1 MTDTASAADPLR
13 LICIDADAMPLF
25 GKSRDGVR
33 EGYEP
38 AAAALVAESLGRP
51 LEWVFRPWV
60 EMVEALDAGEGDA
73 IWCGQGIT
81 EERRR
86 RVDFTRPY
94 AVFDESLLVRA
105 GSRLTSPDQ
114 LAGRRIGA
122 IAGSTNMALAETFD
136 RAELVPF
143 GGESDDVFGEM
154 IDALRAEEV
163 DGIVDDDVA
172 FLALLDDPGFE
183 LAFTVPTRNEWGV
196 AVSKSR
202 SEMRDALD
210 GALQDRIADG
220 ALEAC
225 WRRWM
230 PGLEY
235 PFAPSSDA
243 AR

>member
-1 MTDTASAADPLR
+1 MTEAGPAGKPLR

-105 GSRLTSPDQ
+105 GSGLASPAE

-136 RAELVPF
+136 GAQRVPF

-154 IDALRAEEV
+154 IDALRAGEV

-172 FLALLDDPGFE
+172 LVPLADDPAFE
-183 LAFTVPTRNEWGV
+183 VAFTVPTRNEWGV
-196 AVSKSR
+196 AVAKAR
-202 SEMRDALD
+202 PETRDELDRALGD
-210 GALQDRIADG
+210 QIANG
-220 ALEAC
+220 RLAAC
-225 WRRWM
+225 WERWL
-230 PGLEY
+230 PELDY
-235 PFAPSSDA
+235 PFAGA

>member
-1 MTDTASAADPLR
+1 MSAEPLR
-13 LICIDADAMPLF
+13 LVCIDADAMPLF

-38 AAAALVAESLGRP
+38 AAAGLVAECLGRP
-51 LEWVFRPWV
+51 LEWVFKPWV
-60 EMVEALDAGEGDA
+60 EMVPAVDAGEGDA

-86 RVDFTRPY
+86 RADFTRPY

-105 GSRLTSPDQ
+105 GSEIGSPAE
-114 LAGRRIGA
+114 LHGRRIGA

-136 RAELVPF
+136 GAELVPF

-154 IDALRAEEV
+154 IDALRAGEV

-172 FLALLDDPGFE
+172 FLVLADDPDLE
-183 LAFTVPTRNEWGV
+183 IAFTVPTRNEWGV

-202 SEMRDALD
+202 PEMRDTLDRAL
-210 GALQDRIADG
+210 ADRIADG

-225 WRRWM
+225 WRRWL
-230 PGLEY
+230 PALEY
-235 PFAPSSDA
+235 PFAP
-243 AR
+243 R